1 MGELE
6 GAACVPQS
14 WVEAVTQLGI
24 AGAVAMLEDQAV
36 LLCVPMLGRRVALE
50 RHVYQ
55 GLPVFMPVAAK
66 AVVFEVC
73 APGEADGLALCGLLA
88 GLAITAHAAEYLYF
102 GSNPRFVTAQRIKAY
117 KYLVQSEA
125 LRCAGQISPDQQ
137 ANYEELLGLSW

>member
-24 AGAVAMLEDQAV
+24 AGAVAMLEDQASF
-36 LLCVPMLGRRVALE
+36 LCEAMLGERVALE
-50 RHVYQ
+50 KHVYQ
-55 GLPVFMPVAAK
+55 GLPVLLPVAAK
-66 AVVFEVC
+66 VVMYEVC
-73 APGEADGLALCGLLA
+73 APGEADGLALCALLA

-102 GSNPRFVTAQRIKAY
+102 GSNPRFATAQKIRAY

-125 LRCAGQISPDQQ
+125 LRCAGQLSPDQL
-137 ANYEELLGLSW
+137 ADYEELLGLSW